1 MELAIPAV
9 ALGGL
14 YLISQQQNNKKN
26 TCTEGMVGY
35 KDLPNTNTRNVNYPT
50 SRPRENPELTMTEK
64 LTHDNKYSGTAYQD
78 TFFNQKGLIAGT
90 TALDEYRGNVDAI
103 QSTNDQTYTS
113 LTGQQVQGD
122 YFSHNNM
129 VPFFGSKNTART
141 VEQNSESVLDNYLG
155 KGSQFIEKKEQAPL
169 FAPSENYQW
178 AYGTPSHSEFLQ
190 SRVNAVNKM
199 SNVLP
204 FQQET
209 VAPGVGLGYGTEGAA
224 GYNSGMLN
232 RESWMPKTVDEL
244 RVKTNKKS
252 SGYGL
257 LGHEG
262 PADSRVKEMG
272 SIGKMEKHRPDTCY
286 DLGQDRLLTTTGI
299 EKGVTLRPIQEDR
312 YTNRP
317 ETTTSYTGIAG
328 AENSGIVTEGEYMP
342 SKRIDLGEVPLS
354 GAYAEG
360 KGDPRAGDYGLKSQ
374 MVYKN
379 NRSENIQNDYFGAV
393 GGAIGA
399 VVSPILDVL
408 RPSRKENTVGTLRP
422 YQNAGTT
429 VSNSYV
435 FNPSDRPGPT
445 IRETT
450 ERSKFHMNSGSS
462 TFNKGGYTVANPR
475 PVLNNRMNQS
485 DYFYAGNASAADGTL
500 EPRVYDA
507 EYRQRNNDVK
517 ASTIDGR
524 LVPGHMS
531 TFNHDIGKEKY
542 RDKTIGSCDIR
553 APVPVITRQPP
564 GMETMGKLQG
574 KQNLYSG
581 IQQDRSNKD
590 ILESLKGNPY
600 ALSIN

>member
-14 YLISQQQNNKKN
+14 YLISQQQNNKK
-26 TCTEGMVGY
+26 CTEGMVGY

-50 SRPRENPELTMTEK
+50 SRPMENPELTMTEK

-90 TALDEYRGNVDAI
+90 TALDEYRGSVDAI
-103 QSTNDQTYTS
+103 QSNNDQTYTS

-141 VEQNSESVLDNYLG
+141 IEQNSESVLDNYLG

-190 SRVNAVNKM
+190 SRVNTVNKM

-224 GYNSGMLN
+224 GYNSGMLH

-272 SIGKMEKHRPDTCY
+272 SIGKMEKYRPDTCF

-429 VSNSYV
+429 VSNSYI

-450 ERSKFHMNSGSS
+450 ERSKFYMNSGTS
-462 TFNKGGYTVANPR
+462 TFNKGG
-475 PVLNNRMNQS
+475 
-485 DYFYAGNASAADGTL
+485 
-500 EPRVYDA
+500 
-507 EYRQRNNDVK
+507 
-517 ASTIDGR
+517 
-524 LVPGHMS
+524 
-531 TFNHDIGKEKY
+531 
-542 RDKTIGSCDIR
+542 
-553 APVPVITRQPP
+553 
-564 GMETMGKLQG
+564 
-574 KQNLYSG
+574 
-581 IQQDRSNKD
+581 
-590 ILESLKGNPY
+590 
-600 ALSIN
+600 